1 MPAFGPI
8 RQRREVSDSQS
19 PPKTTLAEVNVAG
32 RRESVGELHSLQEEL
47 VEVIRCGSLNST
59 SLSFFFYTKRIL
71 ALALAFFAR
80 LCFGLLCTWRGQ

>member
-8 RQRREVSDSQS
+8 RKRREVSDSQS

-32 RRESVGELHSLQEEL
+32 RRESVGELHSSQEKL
-47 VEVIRCGSLNST
+47 VEVIRCGSLNSR
-59 SLSFFFYTKRIL
+59 SLSFFLYKANSCFGFGI
-71 ALALAFFAR
+71 FAR